1 MIFQLYDPS
10 LVFLKD
16 FFFFYHFIYSPF
28 LSISKTLFLTELIP
42 SCLVAAG
49 FHYSA
54 IALVGHLIK
63 LHQLCFSGCT
73 FLPSLIPIVPEMR
86 ESGKF
91 IAPPSHRP
99 GFNINFSEITFSTF
113 SLKILYY

>member
-1 MIFQLYDPS
+1 MS
-10 LVFLKD
+10 
-16 FFFFYHFIYSPF
+16 
-28 LSISKTLFLTELIP
+28 FLTELIP

-63 LHQLCFSGCT
+63 LHQLCFSGCCT
-73 FLPSLIPIVPEMR
+73 LLPSLIPIVPEMR

-99 GFNINFSEITFSTF
+99 GFNINLLKNHTFN
-113 SLKILYY
+113 ILFENLVLLLIILAPFVKELTKS

>member
-1 MIFQLYDPS
+1 MS
-10 LVFLKD
+10 
-16 FFFFYHFIYSPF
+16 
-28 LSISKTLFLTELIP
+28 FLTELIP

-73 FLPSLIPIVPEMR
+73 LLPSLIPIVPEMR

-91 IAPPSHRP
+91 IAALSSPPVLIKKAFPQSSSQK
-99 GFNINFSEITFSTF
+99 F
-113 SLKILYY
+113 L